1 MSTNL
6 LIENEAAEIQKNDV
20 APIVHYAEA
29 LIVKTQEDSVSAQTL
44 LKEIKQKAKS
54 ANEKIEPSVKAAHS
68 AWKKIK
74 DLQNS
79 IIEPLER
86 AERLIKSKVVAFE
99 TEQERKRQAEIRKAQ
114 AEADEKARKE
124 RDKLA
129 EKARIAAEQG
139 KIEKAEALAEQA
151 EAVVAAPVFTP
162 PAMPKQEGTSFKS
175 NWKAEVTDKLALMKY
190 AVETGNLPFFEVNQ
204 TVINQL
210 AKATKG
216 VMQIPGIKFTEEKV
230 MSVRV

>member
-1 MSTNL
+1 MSTSL
-6 LIENEAAEIQKNDV
+6 LVENEAAEIQKNEV
-20 APIVHYAEA
+20 VPVVHFAQS
-29 LIVKTQEDSVSAQTL
+29 LTIKSQEDSVSAQSF
-44 LKEIKQKAKS
+44 LKEIKAKTKA
-54 ANEKIEPSVKAAHS
+54 ANDRIEPSVKAAHS

-86 AERLIKSKVVAFE
+86 AEKLIKQKVVAWE
-99 TEQERKRQAEIRKAQ
+99 SEQERKRQDEIRKAQ
-114 AEADEKARKE
+114 ALADEKARKE
-124 RDKLA
+124 REKLE

-139 KIEKAEALAEQA
+139 KVEKAEALLEKSQ
-151 EAVVAAPVFTP
+151 EVVAAPVFTP
-162 PAMPKQEGTSFKS
+162 PTMPKQEGMSFRS

-204 TVINQL
+204 SVVNNL

-216 VMQIPGIKFTEEKV
+216 SMAIPGIKFVEEKV
-230 MSVRV
+230 MSVRA